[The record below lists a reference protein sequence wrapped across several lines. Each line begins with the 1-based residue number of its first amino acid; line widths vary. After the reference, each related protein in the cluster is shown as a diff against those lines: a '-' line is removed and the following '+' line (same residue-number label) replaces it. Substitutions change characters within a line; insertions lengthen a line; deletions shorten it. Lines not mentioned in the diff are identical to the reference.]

1 MADEPEG
8 KLEVAI
14 RVLGNELF
22 AFSMKV
28 DDMKIK
34 WVFIGVVA
42 LVAILWAVGEFYPTI
57 TEATYGG

>member
-22 AFSMKV
+22 AFSMLV

-34 WVFIGVVA
+34 WVFIGVVS
-42 LVAILWAVGEFYPTI
+42 LVALLWAVGQFYPMVAD
-57 TEATYGG
+57 ATNG